1 MNWIS
6 LYNINLFP
14 FGTKQSHCPF
24 SKLYNEKKDIILFS
38 SRIHNINFIL
48 TCYLKVINGEVYDF
62 RCYFCKSLPRVGSA
76 NRSELYRWEEFYV
89 CFHNHVSLGKPIK
102 NYRKKLHTLCEVRGG
117 VSKIC
122 CVNLTTRGSWGLLEW
137 KRTFFGHLDLFC
149 QKTSEI
155 SVRLGEGVGGHGIFQ
170 NFTQKS
176 VNFHVNF
183 LGSF

>member
-89 CFHNHVSLGKPIK
+89 CFHNQVSLGKPIK
-102 NYRKKLHTLCEVRGG
+102 NYRKKLHPLCEVRGG
-117 VSKIC
+117 GQQNVLCEPHNKGFLR
-122 CVNLTTRGSWGLLEW
+122 LTRV
-137 KRTFFGHLDLFC
+137 
-149 QKTSEI
+149 KTD
-155 SVRLGEGVGGHGIFQ
+155 VFW
-170 NFTQKS
+170 
-176 VNFHVNF
+176 
-183 LGSF
+183 SFRFVLPKNIWN